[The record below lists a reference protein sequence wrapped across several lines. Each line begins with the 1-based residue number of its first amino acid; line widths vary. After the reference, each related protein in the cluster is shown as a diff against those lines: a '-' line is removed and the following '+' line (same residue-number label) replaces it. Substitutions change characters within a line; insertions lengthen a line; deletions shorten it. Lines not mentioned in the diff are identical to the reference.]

1 MFPKKVALVSRQDK
15 DLRQFAFENKLLVL
29 YLSPTG
35 TANQLSRFQFEEVHI
50 GKSVRE
56 LLETEAEKYNKDNQ
70 LQKAIAACVADYRAK
85 TGKSVADCVKYW

>member
-1 MFPKKVALVSRQDK
+1 MFPKKVAIVAGQDK
-15 DLRQFAFENKLLVL
+15 DLRQFARENKLLVL
-29 YLSPTG
+29 HLSPTV

-50 GKSVRE
+50 GKSVQE

-70 LQKAIAACVADYRAK
+70 LQNAIAACLSQYREK